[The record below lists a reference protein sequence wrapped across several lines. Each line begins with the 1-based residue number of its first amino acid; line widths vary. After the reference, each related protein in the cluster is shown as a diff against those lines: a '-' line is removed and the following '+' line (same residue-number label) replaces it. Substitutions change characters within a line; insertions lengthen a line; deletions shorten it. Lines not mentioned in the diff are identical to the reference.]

1 MVIEPGRYE
10 DELRRVKHYIAT
22 RNVYGVDLNAT
33 AVELGALSL
42 WLGSMHRL
50 LVRKGES
57 GTPDVYRVGAVPWFG
72 LRLRTGNSLIGARRA
87 VWTSEQLRDGA
98 HYGKDA
104 AAPRMLAP
112 GEARKPNDSITSW
125 SGTTTWSQRCRD
137 KLMKS
142 FWPDDCKRGAEW
154 TKTQVKKKWDEAEI
168 AAAKAISAAIDTL
181 WEQYA
186 RDRAAAL
193 RTTACTAS
201 VWPTPSDSEEALR
214 PSPTLETQEETH
226 RNLEKTSGAFQRLRL
241 IMDTWCAFYFWA
253 IAKTGELPTREAW
266 LAGLKI
272 LCGVD
277 VGNAQARGLLTILA
291 RAPGGFGGDVRGGPG
306 RATRELRSKVGDGVN
321 RRKRHIVGRSDAPVS
336 LKERYALPNDSVI
349 KRISARDVR

>member
-1 MVIEPGRYE
+1 MFSLRY
-10 DELRRVKHYIAT
+10 
-22 RNVYGVDLNAT
+22 
-33 AVELGALSL
+33 
-42 WLGSMHRL
+42 
-50 LVRKGES
+50 
-57 GTPDVYRVGAVPWFG
+57 
-72 LRLRTGNSLIGARRA
+72 SLIGARRA

-104 AAPRMLAP
+104 AAPCMLAP
-112 GEARKPNDSITSW
+112 GEARKPNEIYHFVVWDDDMVPA
-125 SGTTTWSQRCRD
+125 CRD

-154 TKTQVKKKWDEAEI
+154 RKTQVKKKWGEAEI

-181 WEQYA
+181 WAQYA

-193 RTTACTAS
+193 RATACTAS

-214 PSPTLETQEETH
+214 PSPTLETQEEIR

-241 IMDTWCAFYFWA
+241 NMDTWCAFYFWP

-277 VGNAQARGLLTILA
+277 VGNEQARGLLTI
-291 RAPGGFGGDVRGGPG
+291 
-306 RATRELRSKVGDGVN
+306 
-321 RRKRHIVGRSDAPVS
+321 
-336 LKERYALPNDSVI
+336 
-349 KRISARDVR
+349 